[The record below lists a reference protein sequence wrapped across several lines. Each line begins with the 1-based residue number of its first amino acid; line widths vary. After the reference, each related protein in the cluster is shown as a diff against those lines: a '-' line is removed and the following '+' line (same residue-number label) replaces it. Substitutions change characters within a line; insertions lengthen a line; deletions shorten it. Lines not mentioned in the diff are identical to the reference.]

1 VAEIVGLPAGRV
13 RVLARSGVLAAG
25 RNNRGHYRFGFQD
38 LVVLRAARALLDL
51 GLPFGRIRRG
61 LASLRE
67 QLPSGRSLGSVALL
81 AEGDR
86 VVVHEGDASWEPE
99 TGQTTLDFTVADLAV
114 RTEPV
119 ARRELERHLERE
131 ELSADEWFD
140 LGHDLEAVSPAE
152 ARRAYGAALRSNPR
166 HSEALLNLG
175 RLRHEDGALA
185 EAEELYRRA
194 LEAEP
199 CAPLGWFNLGVALED
214 QGRIDAAMAAYQQA
228 VRCDASH
235 AEAHFNL
242 SRLCERSGDVTAA
255 VRHLSAYKRLLEG
268 A

>member
-1 VAEIVGLPAGRV
+1 
-13 RVLARSGVLAAG
+13 
-25 RNNRGHYRFGFQD
+25 
-38 LVVLRAARALLDL
+38 
-51 GLPFGRIRRG
+51 
-61 LASLRE
+61 
-67 QLPSGRSLGSVALL
+67 
-81 AEGDR
+81 
-86 VVVHEGDASWEPE
+86 
-99 TGQTTLDFTVADLAV
+99 
-114 RTEPV
+114 
-119 ARRELERHLERE
+119 
-131 ELSADEWFD
+131 
-140 LGHDLEAVSPAE
+140 
-152 ARRAYGAALRSNPR
+152 
-166 HSEALLNLG
+166 
-175 RLRHEDGALA
+175 
-185 EAEELYRRA
+185 